1 LSRQSLLTLT
11 TRLLYVTSQVIQ
23 KWDLGKANGKKL
35 DNMIRL
41 LTNFKAKLA
50 ENNEG
55 DEESKAGETNY
66 AGEVTFE
73 LRCTHAVDALAVF
86 NSLITADV
94 EDN

>member
-1 LSRQSLLTLT
+1 
-11 TRLLYVTSQVIQ
+11 LYVTTQVIQ
-23 KWDLGKANGKKL
+23 KWVLGKANGKKL
-35 DNMIRL
+35 DNIIRL
-41 LTNFKAKLA
+41 LTNFKAKLAKLA